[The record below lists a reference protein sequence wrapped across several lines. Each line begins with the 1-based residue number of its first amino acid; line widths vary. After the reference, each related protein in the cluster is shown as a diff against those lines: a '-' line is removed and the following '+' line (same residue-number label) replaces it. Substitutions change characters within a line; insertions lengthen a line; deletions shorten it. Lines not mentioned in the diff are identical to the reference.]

1 MKEINSM
8 PSIYL
13 EEFDIDVNSYLTYAQ
28 IQQIVNAVIKF
39 DTWAERQQNID
50 LLVLYH
56 ATNIG
61 KENIEK
67 LGHETLLKSGLID
80 NVFEKIINIDK
91 VYGAIEYTESTKR
104 ALSQILKEMP
114 KLLDSFKKIDKKNG
128 TSSKK

>member
-1 MKEINSM
+1 MKEINSI